1 MIKLLQDWQK
11 CNRKG
16 HFESWPLIASWNL
29 FYDKS
34 CIFSKEL
41 TWHRSPLAKFGGN
54 WSKIGFKSLFQWNLG
69 KDWIIFKFGTHF
81 NKWLVG
87 SMLDFFLILP
97 NPKLLIQLKQH
108 FFLNDYNSWST
119 LWPSNSVLEFH
130 CWPSFPNRNLTTF
143 DLQSRP
149 FYFVN
154 WHCWPTFN
162 SVSSLEFLKWHCWP
176 VSPW

>member
-1 MIKLLQDWQK
+1 MNKSPMVKLG
-11 CNRKG
+11 R
-16 HFESWPLIASWNL
+16 
-29 FYDKS
+29 
-34 CIFSKEL
+34 
-41 TWHRSPLAKFGGN
+41 T
-54 WSKIGFKSLFQWNLG
+54 WSKIGFMSLFQWKLG

-176 VSPW
+176 VSLDSLTLLTRFLY

>member
-11 CNRKG
+11 CNPKG

-81 NKWLVG
+81 NKSPDSSVG
-87 SMLDFFLILP
+87 SMLDFFLLILP
-97 NPKLLIQLKQH
+97 KLKLGQGGRGLLMHLKPY
-108 FFLNDYNSWST
+108 FFSQQFLFLKYH
-119 LWPSNSVLEFH
+119 LALMGIY
-130 CWPSFPNRNLTTF
+130 LTTF
-143 DLQSRP
+143 TIQGL
-149 FYFVN
+149 F
-154 WHCWPTFN
+154 TM
-162 SVSSLEFLKWHCWP
+162 
-176 VSPW
+176 